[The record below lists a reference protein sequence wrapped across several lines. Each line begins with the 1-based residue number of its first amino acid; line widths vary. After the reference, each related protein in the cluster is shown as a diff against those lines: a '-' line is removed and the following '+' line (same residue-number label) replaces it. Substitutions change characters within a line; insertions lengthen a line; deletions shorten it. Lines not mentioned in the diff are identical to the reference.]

1 MSDVFVSYKAEDR
14 HRVQPL
20 VSALQADGLDVWWD
34 VQIGGGAAWR
44 DSIERELGAAKCVI
58 VVWSKRS
65 VGPAGSFVR
74 DEASRSMERGT
85 YLPVRIDA
93 SRPPLGFG
101 ETQMLSL
108 AGWKGNPDDARIRDV
123 VACARSIIAREPRPL
138 AGPAHSAG
146 LSRRTVIGLAAGAS
160 AVAAGGAW
168 FFLKPGLANAEDSIA
183 VMPFAN
189 LSGDPAQAYFSDGMA
204 EELRNS
210 LSRIAQ
216 LKVVAR
222 NSSEAVRDDDAKTA
236 ASKLGV
242 GNILT
247 GSVRRSPTVI
257 RVSAQLVDGKTGL
270 ERWTQSFDRPLG
282 DVLAIQSNIAEN
294 VAQALS
300 IQLGNSVL
308 AMGGTHNP
316 EAHDLILKVAFGR
329 GDDSE
334 QGLRRSLES
343 IDAAIAL
350 DPNYAEAFAAK
361 AAVLNAYTGN
371 FARTPADTAA
381 GLADAKLAA
390 ERAIALAPRLPI
402 AYTSLAAVL
411 RNQNRFRPAF
421 AATQHAVQLPGHNVQ
436 ALRTF
441 AVYLAQLGRTPEALS
456 FLSQATA
463 LDPLNPGS
471 FEIGAE
477 VHYDLHQ
484 FDSAIASARHALQLG
499 PGRNRVRSFLG
510 NSLFKLGRAEE
521 ATAEYSKMPAA
532 DVHALMGLA
541 AIAGAS
547 GDIRRSDELL
557 GRMRAEFGDN
567 ASYQYAQ
574 VYAQRRQPDLAIA
587 SLRTAVAV
595 RDPGLAGIQ
604 VDPFLDPI
612 RKDPRLPEI
621 IRQLD
626 FPS

>member
-44 DSIERELGAAKCVI
+44 DSIERELSAARCVI

-108 AGWKGNPDDARIRDV
+108 AGWKGNPDDPRIRDV
-123 VACARSIIAREPRPL
+123 VECARSIIANEPRPL
-138 AGPAHSAG
+138 AGGSHPAAV
-146 LSRRTVIGLAAGAS
+146 SRRMVIALAAGAS

-168 FFLKPGLANAEDSIA
+168 FLLKPALGNAQDSIA

-222 NSSEAVRDDDAKTA
+222 NSSEAVRNDDAKTA
-236 ASKLGV
+236 AQKLGV

-247 GSVRRSPTVI
+247 GSVRRSPTII

-270 ERWTQSFDRPLG
+270 ERWTESFDRPLG
-282 DVLAIQSNIAEN
+282 DVLAIQSSIAEN

-308 AMGGTHNP
+308 EVGGTHNP
-316 EAHDLILKVAFGR
+316 EAHDLILRVAFGR

-334 QGLRRSLES
+334 QGMRRSLQS

-350 DPNYAEAFAAK
+350 DPNYAEAFAVK
-361 AAVLNAYTGN
+361 AAVLNGYIGN

-390 ERAIALAPRLPI
+390 DRAIALAPRLPV
-402 AYTSLAAVL
+402 AYSALASVL
-411 RNQNRFRPAF
+411 RNQTRFRPAF
-421 AATQHAVQLPGHNVQ
+421 AAAQHAVELPGHNAQ
-436 ALRTF
+436 ALRTY
-441 AVYLAQLGRTPEALS
+441 AVYLAQLGRAPDALRI
-456 FLSQATA
+456 LPQATA

-471 FEIGAE
+471 FEVEAE

-499 PGRNRVRSFLG
+499 PGRNRVRGFLG
-510 NSLFKLGRAEE
+510 NSLFMLGRADE
-521 ATAEYSKMPAA
+521 ATAEYSKMPPD
-532 DVHALMGLA
+532 DVHALMGLS
-541 AIAGAS
+541 AISGAS

-557 GRMRAEFGDN
+557 DRMRATFGDN

-574 VYAQRRQPDLAIA
+574 IYAQRRQPDLAIG

-595 RDPGLAGIQ
+595 HDPGLAGIR
-604 VDPFLDPI
+604 VDPFLNPI
-612 RKDPRLPEI
+612 RNDQRLAAI
-621 IRQLD
+621 TRQLD